1 MRCYILLARPHGNLI
16 QQIRDLKRQAMNWE
30 ADPLAMALPEG
41 FICGCFDSQL
51 SQARAIS
58 NEGFPEAD
66 NTEASSSA
74 ADTSVAGTKASN
86 EQFFQHALVRHAQ
99 EICASLP
106 DVFRFESVVQRGGKI
121 ILESAVR
128 IDAGQLKEA
137 MRKFAKDAGL
147 VCRES
152 PAGTYNGIWLGNG
165 SLPELQSPLS
175 FKKYELVL
183 YLAELPESPLNG
195 YYFKTIA
202 RVHRKMPNHARSRKE

>member
-1 MRCYILLARPHGNLI
+1 MLLVRPHGNLI
-16 QQIRDLKRQAMNWE
+16 QQIRALKRLALNWE
-30 ADPLAMALPEG
+30 TDPLPMALPEG
-41 FICGCFDSQL
+41 FICGWFDSRL
-51 SQARAIS
+51 SQAQAVS
-58 NEGFPEAD
+58 NATFSEE
-66 NTEASSSA
+66 NQTEAGSR
-74 ADTSVAGTKASN
+74 VSN
-86 EQFFQHALVRHAQ
+86 EQFFQHTLVRHTQ
-99 EICASLP
+99 EICAALP

-121 ILESAVR
+121 ILEFAPG

-137 MRKFAKDAGL
+137 INQFAKDVGL

-165 SLPELQSPLS
+165 SLPELQSPLN

-202 RVHRKMPNHARSRKE
+202 RVHRKMPSHARSRKE